1 MKNNFAFFICLYY
14 NYSEELDFLILINY
28 LYSPQKS
35 PDSSPIRALPFY
47 RTIPESI
54 GCRRLP
60 AASAGSLISLIENPV
75 IRLSIIR
82 Q

>member
-1 MKNNFAFFICLYY
+1 
-14 NYSEELDFLILINY
+14 EELDFLSLINY
-28 LYSPQKS
+28 LYAPQTS
-35 PDSSPIRALPFY
+35 PDSSPIRALPFFDH
-47 RTIPESI
+47 IFDPG
-54 GCRRLP
+54 GCKRLP